1 MWLNTLKPG
10 VVKFTA
16 NLSFNQVEFLDLLI
30 KIENGKLK
38 TELYMKPSNLQLYL
52 NFNSNHPEPCKTG
65 LVYGQALRIVERF
78 TDAQDANQHLENLET
93 KLYDRKYPEKLV
105 KKEIAR
111 AKAKDRRGQIYKQKP
126 TNQSD
131 NKVRLIF
138 TYNQHNPPI
147 HKWIKQSK
155 KYLDRNDRA
164 KEIGKNIQIAYKQ
177 PKNIKK
183 LVGGPSNGGM
193 KEPEKDSGCSKCEK
207 KCHACKISIEGAL
220 FKAQT

>member
-65 LVYGQALRIVERF
+65 LVYGQALRIVERCSD
-78 TDAQDANQHLENLET
+78 TQDANQHLENFRI
-93 KLYDRKYPEKLV
+93 KLNERNYPEKLV

-111 AKAKDRRGQIYKQKP
+111 AKLKDRKGQIYKQKP
-126 TNQSD
+126 TNGVD
-131 NKVRLIF
+131 NKVRLVF
-138 TYNQHNPPI
+138 TYNQNNPPI
-147 HKWIKQSK
+147 YKWIKQSR
-155 KYLDRNDRA
+155 KYLRQ
-164 KEIGKNIQIAYKQ
+164 K
-177 PKNIKK
+177 
-183 LVGGPSNGGM
+183 
-193 KEPEKDSGCSKCEK
+193 
-207 KCHACKISIEGAL
+207 
-220 FKAQT
+220 

>member
-1 MWLNTLKPG
+1 M
-10 VVKFTA
+10 
-16 NLSFNQVEFLDLLI
+16 
-30 KIENGKLK
+30 
-38 TELYMKPSNLQLYL
+38 
-52 NFNSNHPEPCKTG
+52 
-65 LVYGQALRIVERF
+65 ERC

-183 LVGGPSNGGM
+183 LVGGPSNGGR
-193 KEPEKDSGCSKCEK
+193 KEPEKDPGCSKCEK
-207 KCHACKISIEGAL
+207 KCHACKILIEGGT
-220 FKAQT
+220 FKSSNTKKNIQDQAKN